1 MVKILLLTFQ
11 QCLVPFTMLL
21 VKGRLKRESIDIYL
35 IIFLGD
41 RNFGNTSAMRVMFF
55 FENIQNLIFM
65 SKVQKKIEKT
75 FFFLEIIAYELAAL
89 NCLY

>member
-1 MVKILLLTFQ
+1 
-11 QCLVPFTMLL
+11 
-21 VKGRLKRESIDIYL
+21 
-35 IIFLGD
+35 
-41 RNFGNTSAMRVMFF
+41 MFF